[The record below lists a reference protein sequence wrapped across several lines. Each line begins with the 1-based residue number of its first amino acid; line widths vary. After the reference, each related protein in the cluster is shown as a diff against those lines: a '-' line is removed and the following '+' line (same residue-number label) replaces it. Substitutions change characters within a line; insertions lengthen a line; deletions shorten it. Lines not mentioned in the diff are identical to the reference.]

1 MTNIKIKKMMEGLQ
15 LMLESGA
22 NEEFLLEFQKLLH
35 KYRLYKPKDL
45 NTTTTTK

>member
-1 MTNIKIKKMMEGLQ
+1 MEGLQ

-35 KYRLYKPKDL
+35 KYRYYKPPKDL